1 MLFAVVRHLTGF
13 SWSSVNLNIINVFSF
28 FIAAV
33 FLMPIFLP
41 QNLALAINSAI
52 ILGVSAYCLRKI
64 YQLVGPQWFS
74 DFLNKIK
81 KRLKLGNS

>member
-1 MLFAVVRHLTGF
+1 
-13 SWSSVNLNIINVFSF
+13 
-28 FIAAV
+28 
-33 FLMPIFLP
+33 MPIFLP